1 MLGPI
6 VRATSAAREPSTLG
20 QMVRRERLLIAA
32 LAAVAALAVLAGPL
46 HAPWLYLASALVA
59 VVGGVA
65 RLMFQHKQVVL
76 ETQRERA
83 SLERRTR
90 VPVGDIATIRPTDI
104 GVDPA
109 EQTILAGKTIPQYLP
124 RDVDSMLQAAIEA
137 GFDEA
142 AEHWIII
149 ATGEP
154 GVGKSRA
161 IFEAIWR
168 CGAEASIDVLAPVDI
183 ESLES
188 LMTPGEMPYF
198 QAERRVLW
206 LDDIEPFLSQGLTLH
221 TLRIWRRLNPR
232 GVIVAT
238 AGGKG
243 HDAVAGTATGAL
255 VTTGREIMQHAHRV
269 PVSATTTAEL
279 VPLHTTLTPPLLTT
293 IEQYGLAAYLVAAP
307 ALEDKLVTGIH
318 PGDSKRCPEG
328 GAIVCAAIDWARC
341 GRTDPIPQATLRGL
355 WPSYLPVGLAAATN
369 ARFAIGL
376 EWALRPVVGRIGL
389 LQGEDSFQAYDYIV
403 RFIADQTS
411 TLPPSDVAW
420 SKALA
425 DATDTQ
431 AFTIGVRAY
440 NAGNMQVAAAS
451 FDAASR
457 SPDSR
462 IALIGQYD
470 LGTTR
475 AQLGDHEGALAA
487 FEHVSVQAVNDTSDP
502 ELVVE
507 ALLGKAGALGKLGR
521 WQEAIPVYEQI
532 STYLDDAEPELHE
545 LVAQTFVERGLALSE
560 LGKYV
565 SALESFERV
574 LGRFGNAS
582 EPKPREMV
590 AKALLGKALALDQLG
605 MLEEAMVAYLEV
617 VARFNDV
624 DDPTIRTLVDEAQFG
639 QGTTLDRL
647 GRHKEAIVAYEQVFA
662 RFLTHSPDQE
672 LYEQVAEV
680 LLDKARALSQCGE
693 WEEAIVVCEQV
704 LARIDEAPGPKMQE
718 LVAEAQLCMADTL
731 GLLRSPKDEI
741 AAYERILVRFGNASA
756 PRLREVVAKALL
768 GKAGL
773 LSLIG
778 ELEEAMSA
786 YEQVLARFDYAS
798 ESKLRRHIFR
808 ATLGVGATRLALSR
822 PDGLEDCEHLLLLV
836 YMASTDE
843 LREEVAKTRFGE
855 GVDPSGAVQ

>member
-1 MLGPI
+1 MLGLI
-6 VRATSAAREPSTLG
+6 VRATSAAREPPTLG
-20 QMVRRERLLIAA
+20 QMVRRERLLIAT
-32 LAAVAALAVLAGPL
+32 LAAVAALTVLAGPL

-59 VVGGVA
+59 VAGGVA

-90 VPVGDIATIRPTDI
+90 VPVGDIATICPTDI

-124 RDVDSMLQAAIEA
+124 RDVDSMLQTAIEA

-142 AEHWIII
+142 AERWIII

-161 IFEAIWR
+161 IFEAIRR
-168 CGAEASIDVLAPVDI
+168 CGAKASIDILAPVDI
-183 ESLES
+183 KSLES

-198 QAERRVLW
+198 QAERRILW

-232 GVIVAT
+232 GVIIAT

-243 HDAVAGTATGAL
+243 HDAVAATATGAL

-279 VPLHTTLTPPLLTT
+279 VPLHPTLTSPLLTT

-307 ALEDKLVTGIH
+307 GLEDKLVTGIH

-355 WPSYLPVGLAAATN
+355 WPSYLPVGLAATD

-403 RFIADQTS
+403 RFIADQAS
-411 TLPPSDVAW
+411 TLPPSDLAW

-425 DATDTQ
+425 NATDTQ

-440 NAGNMQVAAAS
+440 DAGNMQVAAAS

-470 LGTTR
+470 LGRTR
-475 AQLGDHEGALAA
+475 AHLGDHAGALAA
-487 FEHVSVQAVNDTSDP
+487 FEHVWVQAVNDTSDP

-507 ALLGKAGALGKLGR
+507 ALLGKAGTLGKLGR
-521 WQEAIPVYEQI
+521 WQEAMPVYEQI
-532 STYLDDAEPELHE
+532 STYLDDAKPELHE
-545 LVAQTFVERGLALSE
+545 LVAQTFVERGLTLSE
-560 LGKYV
+560 LGEYV

-574 LGRFGNAS
+574 LACFDNAS
-582 EPKPREMV
+582 EPKLREMI

-605 MLEEAMVAYLEV
+605 MLEEAVVAYLEV

-624 DDPTIRTLVDEAQFG
+624 DDPTVRSLVDEAQFG
-639 QGTTLDRL
+639 QGTALDRL
-647 GRHKEAIVAYEQVFA
+647 GRPKEAIVAYVQVLA
-662 RFLTHSPDQE
+662 RFVRHSPDQE
-672 LYEQVAEV
+672 LYEQVTEV

-693 WEEAIVVCEQV
+693 WEEAIAVCEQV
-704 LARIDEAPGPKMQE
+704 LARVDEAPGPKMHE
-718 LVAEAQLCMADTL
+718 LVAEAHLCLADAL
-731 GLLRSPKDEI
+731 GLLRGPNDAI
-741 AAYERILVRFGNASA
+741 AAYERILMRFGNASA
-756 PRLREVVAKALL
+756 PKMREVVAKSLL

-786 YEQVLARFDYAS
+786 YEQVPARFDYES
-798 ESKLRRHIFR
+798 ESKLRQHIFR

-822 PDGLEDCEHLLLLV
+822 PDGLEDYEHLLLLV
-836 YMASTDE
+836 YTAPDDE
-843 LREEVAKTRFGE
+843 LREEVAKTLFGE
-855 GVDPSGAVQ
+855 GIDPSEAVQ